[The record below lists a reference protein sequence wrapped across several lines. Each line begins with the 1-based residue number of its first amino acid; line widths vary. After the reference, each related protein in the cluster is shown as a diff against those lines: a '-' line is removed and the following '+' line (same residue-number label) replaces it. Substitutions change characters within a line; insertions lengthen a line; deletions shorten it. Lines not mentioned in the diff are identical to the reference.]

1 MGKDLRGKEIGRG
14 ICQRK
19 NGTYQARVF
28 KPGYGKPV
36 YIYNKNLKE
45 LKKEKSDLEHTVR
58 YGDFPQSNKM
68 TVDDWF
74 SEWMFIYCTP
84 NLKNTTIRNYVNSY
98 NRIKPYVGYF
108 KLENL
113 GPANIKFLI
122 DSLSA
127 QRYALSTIQGSL
139 TLLYSMLQKAFELRM
154 IPYNP
159 CEGVKVKSH
168 DHDPP
173 KEEGLKRLNEK
184 ELSSFFQ
191 ICKNTRYY
199 EVFLILLNTG
209 LRIGELCA
217 LEWKDVD
224 LENRILHINK
234 TLNRTPSYHTN
245 GNSLDK
251 GENMI
256 QITSPKKKSSCR
268 YVPLNDDAIAAFQT
282 WVCKQDQDRKK
293 YKKTWGQSNPLFA
306 EYPDLVFTTENG
318 NAYLPVYAQA
328 ECKRIEKII
337 NNKEKISAGEEKR
350 KPEYTH
356 IYPHIF
362 RHTFIS
368 CCVESGM
375 SPVSIMSIAGHSDE
389 KMLKHYSHISTDYSQ
404 DEFKKFTVHIKT
416 TEEHQK
422 TVLA

>member
-1 MGKDLRGKEIGRG
+1 M
-14 ICQRK
+14 
-19 NGTYQARVF
+19 
-28 KPGYGKPV
+28 
-36 YIYNKNLKE
+36 
-45 LKKEKSDLEHTVR
+45 
-58 YGDFPQSNKM
+58 
-68 TVDDWF
+68 
-74 SEWMFIYCTP
+74 
-84 NLKNTTIRNYVNSY
+84 NSY

-127 QRYALSTIQGSL
+127 RRYALSTIQGSL

-234 TLNRTPSYHTN
+234 TLNR
-245 GNSLDK
+245 
-251 GENMI
+251 
-256 QITSPKKKSSCR
+256 
-268 YVPLNDDAIAAFQT
+268 PLL
-282 WVCKQDQDRKK
+282 
-293 YKKTWGQSNPLFA
+293 S
-306 EYPDLVFTTENG
+306 
-318 NAYLPVYAQA
+318 
-328 ECKRIEKII
+328 
-337 NNKEKISAGEEKR
+337 
-350 KPEYTH
+350 
-356 IYPHIF
+356 
-362 RHTFIS
+362 
-368 CCVESGM
+368 
-375 SPVSIMSIAGHSDE
+375 
-389 KMLKHYSHISTDYSQ
+389 
-404 DEFKKFTVHIKT
+404 
-416 TEEHQK
+416 
-422 TVLA
+422 